1 MVERDNE
8 LKGTT
13 FTISVLHLSDGNPD
27 RIRQLL
33 EAKVAQA
40 PQFFNCAPLVL
51 NVERLEAI
59 PDFEQLRE
67 LVESEDFVLVGITG
81 ARDEAMKTAAKAAGL
96 AVMVSGKSRKAEP
109 EPTPPAPEPKP
120 VEAAPVPPVPAPV
133 EASKVHVGPVRS
145 GQQIYAAGTSLVVL
159 GVHRDGGFSEYAA
172 VPAKNAW
179 PIPDDI
185 PDKHAV
191 MVEPFT
197 IAANVT
203 GQANPIEQDVA
214 LVYGAG
220 PMGLVTV
227 QALKGVYKV
236 KQVIVVDRI
245 DERLKMAQ
253 RSGADWVLNNGERS
267 LQAALDEKGI
277 KPTLIIDA
285 ACHPSILQEAITL
298 ASPAARIVLMGFSSE
313 PSHIVQQGIT
323 GKELAIFS
331 SRLNANKFPVVIDW
345 LKKGLIDPEKLITH
359 TFDYHHVTDALELFE
374 KDQRQCCKVL
384 LTFGQ

>member
-13 FTISVLHLSDGNPD
+13 FTISVLHLSDGNPA

-67 LVESEDFVLVGITG
+67 QVESEDFVLVGITG

-159 GVHRDGGFSEYAA
+159 GSVSPGAEVIA
-172 VPAKNAW
+172 
-179 PIPDDI
+179 DDSI
-185 PDKHAV
+185 H
-191 MVEPFT
+191 
-197 IAANVT
+197 
-203 GQANPIEQDVA
+203 
-214 LVYGAG
+214 VYGALRG
-220 PMGLVTV
+220 RAIAGAKGNPKARIYCQQL
-227 QALKGVYKV
+227 QAELLSIAGTFQLSDALPAGVIQEPV
-236 KQVIVVDRI
+236 HIRLDNEQLRIDRI
-245 DERLKMAQ
+245 K
-253 RSGADWVLNNGERS
+253 
-267 LQAALDEKGI
+267 
-277 KPTLIIDA
+277 
-285 ACHPSILQEAITL
+285 
-298 ASPAARIVLMGFSSE
+298 
-313 PSHIVQQGIT
+313 
-323 GKELAIFS
+323 
-331 SRLNANKFPVVIDW
+331 
-345 LKKGLIDPEKLITH
+345 
-359 TFDYHHVTDALELFE
+359 
-374 KDQRQCCKVL
+374 
-384 LTFGQ
+384 

>member
-13 FTISVLHLSDGNPD
+13 FTISVLHLSDGNPA

-109 EPTPPAPEPKP
+109 EPTPPVPEPKP
-120 VEAAPVPPVPAPV
+120 VEAASVPPVPAPV

-159 GVHRDGGFSEYAA
+159 GSVSPGAEVIA
-172 VPAKNAW
+172 
-179 PIPDDI
+179 DDSI
-185 PDKHAV
+185 H
-191 MVEPFT
+191 
-197 IAANVT
+197 
-203 GQANPIEQDVA
+203 
-214 LVYGAG
+214 VYGALRG
-220 PMGLVTV
+220 RAIAGAKGNPKARIYCQQL
-227 QALKGVYKV
+227 QAELLSIAGTFQLSDALPAGVIQEPV
-236 KQVIVVDRI
+236 HIRLDNEQLRIDRI
-245 DERLKMAQ
+245 K
-253 RSGADWVLNNGERS
+253 
-267 LQAALDEKGI
+267 
-277 KPTLIIDA
+277 
-285 ACHPSILQEAITL
+285 
-298 ASPAARIVLMGFSSE
+298 
-313 PSHIVQQGIT
+313 
-323 GKELAIFS
+323 
-331 SRLNANKFPVVIDW
+331 
-345 LKKGLIDPEKLITH
+345 
-359 TFDYHHVTDALELFE
+359 
-374 KDQRQCCKVL
+374 
-384 LTFGQ
+384 

>member
-13 FTISVLHLSDGNPD
+13 FTISVLHLSDGNPA

-109 EPTPPAPEPKP
+109 EPTPPVPEPKP
-120 VEAAPVPPVPAPV
+120 VEAAPVPPEPAPV

-159 GVHRDGGFSEYAA
+159 GSVSPGAEVIA
-172 VPAKNAW
+172 
-179 PIPDDI
+179 DDSI
-185 PDKHAV
+185 H
-191 MVEPFT
+191 
-197 IAANVT
+197 
-203 GQANPIEQDVA
+203 
-214 LVYGAG
+214 VYGALRG
-220 PMGLVTV
+220 RAIAGAKGNPKARIYCQQL
-227 QALKGVYKV
+227 QAELLSIAGTFQLSDALPAGVIQEPV
-236 KQVIVVDRI
+236 HIRLDNEQLRIDRI
-245 DERLKMAQ
+245 K
-253 RSGADWVLNNGERS
+253 
-267 LQAALDEKGI
+267 
-277 KPTLIIDA
+277 
-285 ACHPSILQEAITL
+285 
-298 ASPAARIVLMGFSSE
+298 
-313 PSHIVQQGIT
+313 
-323 GKELAIFS
+323 
-331 SRLNANKFPVVIDW
+331 
-345 LKKGLIDPEKLITH
+345 
-359 TFDYHHVTDALELFE
+359 
-374 KDQRQCCKVL
+374 
-384 LTFGQ
+384 

>member
-13 FTISVLHLSDGNPD
+13 FTISVLHLSDGNPA

-109 EPTPPAPEPKP
+109 EPTPPLPEPKP

-159 GVHRDGGFSEYAA
+159 GSVSPGAEVIA
-172 VPAKNAW
+172 
-179 PIPDDI
+179 DDSI
-185 PDKHAV
+185 H
-191 MVEPFT
+191 
-197 IAANVT
+197 
-203 GQANPIEQDVA
+203 
-214 LVYGAG
+214 VYGALRG
-220 PMGLVTV
+220 RAIAGAKGNPKARIYCQQL
-227 QALKGVYKV
+227 QAELLSIAGTFQLSDALPAGVIQEPV
-236 KQVIVVDRI
+236 HIRLDNEQLRIDRI
-245 DERLKMAQ
+245 K
-253 RSGADWVLNNGERS
+253 
-267 LQAALDEKGI
+267 
-277 KPTLIIDA
+277 
-285 ACHPSILQEAITL
+285 
-298 ASPAARIVLMGFSSE
+298 
-313 PSHIVQQGIT
+313 
-323 GKELAIFS
+323 
-331 SRLNANKFPVVIDW
+331 
-345 LKKGLIDPEKLITH
+345 
-359 TFDYHHVTDALELFE
+359 
-374 KDQRQCCKVL
+374 
-384 LTFGQ
+384 

>member
-13 FTISVLHLSDGNPD
+13 FTISVLHLSDGNPA

-109 EPTPPAPEPKP
+109 EPTPPVPEPKP
-120 VEAAPVPPVPAPV
+120 VEAAPVSPVPAPV

-159 GVHRDGGFSEYAA
+159 GSVSPGAEVIA
-172 VPAKNAW
+172 
-179 PIPDDI
+179 DDSI
-185 PDKHAV
+185 H
-191 MVEPFT
+191 
-197 IAANVT
+197 
-203 GQANPIEQDVA
+203 
-214 LVYGAG
+214 VYGALRG
-220 PMGLVTV
+220 RAIAGAKGNPKARIYCQQL
-227 QALKGVYKV
+227 QAELLFIAGTFQLSDALPAGVIQEPV
-236 KQVIVVDRI
+236 HIRLDNEQLRIDRI
-245 DERLKMAQ
+245 K
-253 RSGADWVLNNGERS
+253 
-267 LQAALDEKGI
+267 
-277 KPTLIIDA
+277 
-285 ACHPSILQEAITL
+285 
-298 ASPAARIVLMGFSSE
+298 
-313 PSHIVQQGIT
+313 
-323 GKELAIFS
+323 
-331 SRLNANKFPVVIDW
+331 
-345 LKKGLIDPEKLITH
+345 
-359 TFDYHHVTDALELFE
+359 
-374 KDQRQCCKVL
+374 
-384 LTFGQ
+384 

>member
-13 FTISVLHLSDGNPD
+13 FTISVLHLSDGNPA

-81 ARDEAMKTAAKAAGL
+81 AQDEAMKTAAKAAGL

-109 EPTPPAPEPKP
+109 EPTPPVPEPKP

-159 GVHRDGGFSEYAA
+159 GSVSPGAEVIA
-172 VPAKNAW
+172 
-179 PIPDDI
+179 DDSI
-185 PDKHAV
+185 H
-191 MVEPFT
+191 
-197 IAANVT
+197 
-203 GQANPIEQDVA
+203 
-214 LVYGAG
+214 VYGALRG
-220 PMGLVTV
+220 RAIAGAKGNPKARIYCQQL
-227 QALKGVYKV
+227 QAELLSIAGTFQLSDALPAGVIQEPV
-236 KQVIVVDRI
+236 HIRLDNEQLRIDRI
-245 DERLKMAQ
+245 K
-253 RSGADWVLNNGERS
+253 
-267 LQAALDEKGI
+267 
-277 KPTLIIDA
+277 
-285 ACHPSILQEAITL
+285 
-298 ASPAARIVLMGFSSE
+298 
-313 PSHIVQQGIT
+313 
-323 GKELAIFS
+323 
-331 SRLNANKFPVVIDW
+331 
-345 LKKGLIDPEKLITH
+345 
-359 TFDYHHVTDALELFE
+359 
-374 KDQRQCCKVL
+374 
-384 LTFGQ
+384 

>member
-13 FTISVLHLSDGNPD
+13 FTISVLHLSDGNPA

-109 EPTPPAPEPKP
+109 EPPPPVPEPKP

-159 GVHRDGGFSEYAA
+159 GSVSPGAEVIA
-172 VPAKNAW
+172 
-179 PIPDDI
+179 DDSI
-185 PDKHAV
+185 H
-191 MVEPFT
+191 
-197 IAANVT
+197 
-203 GQANPIEQDVA
+203 
-214 LVYGAG
+214 VYGALRG
-220 PMGLVTV
+220 RAIAGAKGNPKARIYCQQL
-227 QALKGVYKV
+227 QAELLSIAGTFQLSDALPAGVIQEPV
-236 KQVIVVDRI
+236 HIRLDNEQLRIDRI
-245 DERLKMAQ
+245 K
-253 RSGADWVLNNGERS
+253 
-267 LQAALDEKGI
+267 
-277 KPTLIIDA
+277 
-285 ACHPSILQEAITL
+285 
-298 ASPAARIVLMGFSSE
+298 
-313 PSHIVQQGIT
+313 
-323 GKELAIFS
+323 
-331 SRLNANKFPVVIDW
+331 
-345 LKKGLIDPEKLITH
+345 
-359 TFDYHHVTDALELFE
+359 
-374 KDQRQCCKVL
+374 
-384 LTFGQ
+384 

>member
-13 FTISVLHLSDGNPD
+13 FTISVLHLSDGNPA

-109 EPTPPAPEPKP
+109 EPTPPVPEPKP

-159 GVHRDGGFSEYAA
+159 GSVSPGAEVIA
-172 VPAKNAW
+172 
-179 PIPDDI
+179 DDSI
-185 PDKHAV
+185 H
-191 MVEPFT
+191 
-197 IAANVT
+197 I
-203 GQANPIEQDVA
+203 
-214 LVYGAG
+214 YGALRG
-220 PMGLVTV
+220 RAIAGAKGNPKARIYCQQL
-227 QALKGVYKV
+227 QAELLSIAGTFQLSDALPAGVIQEPV
-236 KQVIVVDRI
+236 HIRLDNEQLRIDRI
-245 DERLKMAQ
+245 K
-253 RSGADWVLNNGERS
+253 
-267 LQAALDEKGI
+267 
-277 KPTLIIDA
+277 
-285 ACHPSILQEAITL
+285 
-298 ASPAARIVLMGFSSE
+298 
-313 PSHIVQQGIT
+313 
-323 GKELAIFS
+323 
-331 SRLNANKFPVVIDW
+331 
-345 LKKGLIDPEKLITH
+345 
-359 TFDYHHVTDALELFE
+359 
-374 KDQRQCCKVL
+374 
-384 LTFGQ
+384 

>member
-51 NVERLEAI
+51 NVERLSEI

-120 VEAAPVPPVPAPV
+120 VEAAPVSPVPAPV

-159 GVHRDGGFSEYAA
+159 GSVSPGAEVIA
-172 VPAKNAW
+172 
-179 PIPDDI
+179 DDSI
-185 PDKHAV
+185 H
-191 MVEPFT
+191 
-197 IAANVT
+197 
-203 GQANPIEQDVA
+203 
-214 LVYGAG
+214 VYGALRG
-220 PMGLVTV
+220 RAIAGAKGNPKARIYCQQL
-227 QALKGVYKV
+227 QAELLSIAGTFQLSDALPAGVIQEPV
-236 KQVIVVDRI
+236 HIRLDNEQLRIDRI
-245 DERLKMAQ
+245 K
-253 RSGADWVLNNGERS
+253 
-267 LQAALDEKGI
+267 
-277 KPTLIIDA
+277 
-285 ACHPSILQEAITL
+285 
-298 ASPAARIVLMGFSSE
+298 
-313 PSHIVQQGIT
+313 
-323 GKELAIFS
+323 
-331 SRLNANKFPVVIDW
+331 
-345 LKKGLIDPEKLITH
+345 
-359 TFDYHHVTDALELFE
+359 
-374 KDQRQCCKVL
+374 
-384 LTFGQ
+384 

>member
-13 FTISVLHLSDGNPD
+13 FTISVLHLSDGNPA

-67 LVESEDFVLVGITG
+67 LVESEDFVLGGITG

-109 EPTPPAPEPKP
+109 EPTPPVPEPKP

-159 GVHRDGGFSEYAA
+159 GSVSPGAEVIA
-172 VPAKNAW
+172 
-179 PIPDDI
+179 DDSI
-185 PDKHAV
+185 H
-191 MVEPFT
+191 
-197 IAANVT
+197 
-203 GQANPIEQDVA
+203 
-214 LVYGAG
+214 VYGALRG
-220 PMGLVTV
+220 RAIAGAKGNPKARIYCQQL
-227 QALKGVYKV
+227 QAELLSIAGTFQLSDALPAGVIQEPV
-236 KQVIVVDRI
+236 HIRLDNDQLRIDRI
-245 DERLKMAQ
+245 K
-253 RSGADWVLNNGERS
+253 
-267 LQAALDEKGI
+267 
-277 KPTLIIDA
+277 
-285 ACHPSILQEAITL
+285 
-298 ASPAARIVLMGFSSE
+298 
-313 PSHIVQQGIT
+313 
-323 GKELAIFS
+323 
-331 SRLNANKFPVVIDW
+331 
-345 LKKGLIDPEKLITH
+345 
-359 TFDYHHVTDALELFE
+359 
-374 KDQRQCCKVL
+374 
-384 LTFGQ
+384 

>member
-13 FTISVLHLSDGNPD
+13 FTISVLHLSDGNPA

-67 LVESEDFVLVGITG
+67 QVESEDFVLVGITG

-109 EPTPPAPEPKP
+109 EPTPPVPEPKP

-159 GVHRDGGFSEYAA
+159 GSVSPGAEVIA
-172 VPAKNAW
+172 
-179 PIPDDI
+179 DDSI
-185 PDKHAV
+185 H
-191 MVEPFT
+191 
-197 IAANVT
+197 
-203 GQANPIEQDVA
+203 
-214 LVYGAG
+214 VYGALRG
-220 PMGLVTV
+220 RAIAGAKGNPKARIYCQQL
-227 QALKGVYKV
+227 QAELLSIAGTFQLSDALPAGVIQEPV
-236 KQVIVVDRI
+236 HIRLDNEQLRIDRI
-245 DERLKMAQ
+245 K
-253 RSGADWVLNNGERS
+253 
-267 LQAALDEKGI
+267 
-277 KPTLIIDA
+277 
-285 ACHPSILQEAITL
+285 
-298 ASPAARIVLMGFSSE
+298 
-313 PSHIVQQGIT
+313 
-323 GKELAIFS
+323 
-331 SRLNANKFPVVIDW
+331 
-345 LKKGLIDPEKLITH
+345 
-359 TFDYHHVTDALELFE
+359 
-374 KDQRQCCKVL
+374 
-384 LTFGQ
+384 

>member
-13 FTISVLHLSDGNPD
+13 FTISVLHLSDGNPA

-109 EPTPPAPEPKP
+109 EPTLPVPEPKP
-120 VEAAPVPPVPAPV
+120 VEAAAPVPPVPAPV

-159 GVHRDGGFSEYAA
+159 GSVSPGAEVIA
-172 VPAKNAW
+172 
-179 PIPDDI
+179 DDSI
-185 PDKHAV
+185 H
-191 MVEPFT
+191 
-197 IAANVT
+197 
-203 GQANPIEQDVA
+203 
-214 LVYGAG
+214 VYGALRG
-220 PMGLVTV
+220 RAIAGAKGNPKARIYCQQL
-227 QALKGVYKV
+227 QAELLSIAGTFQLSDALPAGVIQEPV
-236 KQVIVVDRI
+236 HIRLDNEQLRIDRI
-245 DERLKMAQ
+245 K
-253 RSGADWVLNNGERS
+253 
-267 LQAALDEKGI
+267 
-277 KPTLIIDA
+277 
-285 ACHPSILQEAITL
+285 
-298 ASPAARIVLMGFSSE
+298 
-313 PSHIVQQGIT
+313 
-323 GKELAIFS
+323 
-331 SRLNANKFPVVIDW
+331 
-345 LKKGLIDPEKLITH
+345 
-359 TFDYHHVTDALELFE
+359 
-374 KDQRQCCKVL
+374 
-384 LTFGQ
+384 

>member
-13 FTISVLHLSDGNPD
+13 FTISVLHLSDGNPA

-109 EPTPPAPEPKP
+109 EPTPTVPEPKP
-120 VEAAPVPPVPAPV
+120 VEAAPVSPVPAPV

-159 GVHRDGGFSEYAA
+159 GSVSPGAEVIA
-172 VPAKNAW
+172 
-179 PIPDDI
+179 DDSI
-185 PDKHAV
+185 H
-191 MVEPFT
+191 
-197 IAANVT
+197 
-203 GQANPIEQDVA
+203 
-214 LVYGAG
+214 VYGALRG
-220 PMGLVTV
+220 RAIAGAKGNPKARIYCQQL
-227 QALKGVYKV
+227 QAELLSIAGTFQLSDALPAGVIQEPV
-236 KQVIVVDRI
+236 HIRLDNEQLRIDRI
-245 DERLKMAQ
+245 K
-253 RSGADWVLNNGERS
+253 
-267 LQAALDEKGI
+267 
-277 KPTLIIDA
+277 
-285 ACHPSILQEAITL
+285 
-298 ASPAARIVLMGFSSE
+298 
-313 PSHIVQQGIT
+313 
-323 GKELAIFS
+323 
-331 SRLNANKFPVVIDW
+331 
-345 LKKGLIDPEKLITH
+345 
-359 TFDYHHVTDALELFE
+359 
-374 KDQRQCCKVL
+374 
-384 LTFGQ
+384 